1 MLGSDLHILPCLEA
15 RKMIAV
21 ILFFIGLAMLAQLLL
36 AFVILMAHGKTATG
50 IAYESLVLACI
61 PFLASAVAKYVL

>member
-1 MLGSDLHILPCLEA
+1 
-15 RKMIAV
+15 MIAV